1 MMAARALGR
10 VLLAG
15 TVLALAGVANAK
27 ALQPPQRPK
36 LVVFIA
42 IDGLPQRQVLN
53 YQDQLAPD
61 GFNRFLKRGSWFANA
76 HYGHAYTVTAA
87 GHATML
93 TGAYPHR
100 TGIVGNEWRD
110 AQTGAREYCTGD
122 TSATYIGHATR
133 PLDGTSPKNLKAETV
148 GDVLRRAN
156 PLSKV
161 IAVSGKDRGAILPAG
176 KTGTAYMYMGSSG
189 QFASSTYYMQEHP
202 AWVNAFN
209 AARPADQY
217 FRSVWTA
224 LLPEAAYARSVAD
237 NQPWFGPAGGG
248 LPARFSAPED
258 TEPGPNFYGGL
269 LRGPF
274 GDALTLDFARAA
286 LAGEQ
291 LGQDKAPDI
300 LSISLSGHDY
310 VNHAFS
316 AESRLSH
323 DHVLQLDRLL
333 QSFWH
338 DLDAKVGK
346 DQYVV
351 VLTADHGF
359 MPNVDYSAQ
368 QGQPSGRVDGAQALA
383 NINAGLEAQFGPG
396 KWLLGNSGSA
406 LLLDKQLVASKGQ
419 NADAVADAA
428 RALLLAEPGFAAAY
442 TRAELLSGSRADEP
456 LFNSMRKSWH
466 AEVSGDVQYA
476 LKPNWMYA
484 GRAVANHGSPYGYDT
499 HVPILVYGPAW
510 IGQGRVDQRVE
521 VVDIAPTLAALLG
534 IDTPAASEGKRL
546 PLAKAPP
553 ASCCRTQTRGHSVVP
568 R

>member
-1 MMAARALGR
+1 MTAARWLCCL
-10 VLLAG
+10 LLAG
-15 TVLALAGVANAK
+15 ATLAPMGAAVAK
-27 ALQPPQRPK
+27 APPRVKPPK
-36 LVVFIA
+36 LIVFMA
-42 IDGLPQRQVLN
+42 IDGLPQRQVVA

-61 GFNRFLKRGSWFANA
+61 GFNRLLKRGSWFANA
-76 HYGHAYTVTAA
+76 HYGHAYTVTGA

-110 AQTGAREYCTGD
+110 AQTGAREYCAGD
-122 TSATYIGHATR
+122 TTATYIGHATD
-133 PLDGTSPKNLKAETV
+133 PLDGTSPKNLKVETV

-156 PLSKV
+156 PQSKV
-161 IAVSGKDRGAILPAG
+161 IAISGKDRGAILPAG

-189 QFASSTYYMQEHP
+189 QFASTTYYMQEHP
-202 AWVNAFN
+202 AWVTAFN
-209 AARPADQY
+209 AAKPADRY
-217 FRSVWTA
+217 FRSEWTA

-248 LPARFSAPED
+248 LPARLSAPED
-258 TEPGPNFYGGL
+258 TEPGPNFYGSL

-291 LGQDKAPDI
+291 LGQDAAPDI

-333 QSFWH
+333 QRFWQ
-338 DLDAKVGK
+338 DLDARVGK
-346 DQYVV
+346 DKYVV

-359 MPNVDYSAQ
+359 MPNVEYSAS
-368 QGQPSGRVDGAQALA
+368 QGQASGRVDGAQSLA
-383 NINAGLEAQFGPG
+383 RISQGLETQFGPG
-396 KWLLGNSGSA
+396 KWLLGNSGST
-406 LLLDKQLVASKGQ
+406 LLLDKQLLASKGL
-419 NADAVADAA
+419 DANTVAEAA

-442 TRAELLSGSRADEP
+442 TRAELLSGTRAAEP
-456 LFNSMRKSWH
+456 LFAQMRKAWH
-466 AEVSGDVQYA
+466 ADVSGDVQYV
-476 LKPNWMYA
+476 LKPYWMFA
-484 GRAVANHGSPYGYDT
+484 GRAVATHGSPYTYDT
-499 HVPILVYGPAW
+499 HVPILTYGPAW
-510 IGQGRVDQRVE
+510 IGRARVDTRVE

-534 IDTPAASEGKRL
+534 IAPPAASEGRPLTMAKSTKR
-546 PLAKAPP
+546 
-553 ASCCRTQTRGHSVVP
+553 
-568 R
+568 

>member
-1 MMAARALGR
+1 MRRSVLANL
-10 VLLAG
+10 LLAFATLVPVG
-15 TVLALAGVANAK
+15 AADAK
-27 ALQPPQRPK
+27 PHSRVKPPR
-36 LVVFIA
+36 LIVFMV
-42 IDGLPQRQVLN
+42 IDGLPQRQVLA

-61 GFNRFLKRGSWFANA
+61 GFNRLLKRGSWFANA
-76 HYGHAYTVTAA
+76 HYGHAYTVTGA

-100 TGIVGNEWRD
+100 TGIIGNEWRD
-110 AQTGAREYCTGD
+110 AQTGAREYCAGD
-122 TSATYIGHATR
+122 TSATYIGHATD
-133 PLDGTSPKNLKAETV
+133 PLAGTSPKNLKVETV

-156 PLSKV
+156 PQSKV
-161 IAVSGKDRGAILPAG
+161 IAISGKDRGAILPAG
-176 KTGTAYMYMGSSG
+176 KTGTAYMYMGSTG
-189 QFASSTYYMQEHP
+189 QFASTTHYMQEHP
-202 AWVNAFN
+202 AWVNTFN
-209 AARPADQY
+209 AAKPADRY
-217 FRSVWTA
+217 FRSEWTA

-286 LAGEQ
+286 MAGEQ
-291 LGQDKAPDI
+291 LGQDAVPDI
-300 LSISLSGHDY
+300 LSISLSSHDY

-333 QSFWH
+333 QRFWQ

-359 MPNVDYSAQ
+359 MSNVEYSAS
-368 QGQPSGRVDGAQALA
+368 QGQASGRVDGAQSLA
-383 NINAGLEAQFGPG
+383 RISQGLDTQFGPG

-406 LLLDKQLVASKGQ
+406 LLLDKQLLSSKGLDA
-419 NADAVADAA
+419 NAVADAA

-442 TRAELLSGSRADEP
+442 TRAELLSGSRAAEP
-456 LFNSMRKSWH
+456 LFAQMRKAWH
-466 AEVSGDVQYA
+466 ADVSGDVQYV
-476 LKPNWMYA
+476 LKPYWMFA
-484 GRAVANHGSPYGYDT
+484 GRAVATHGSPYAYDT
-499 HVPILVYGPAW
+499 HVPILTYGPAW
-510 IGQGRVDQRVE
+510 IGKGRVDARVE
-521 VVDIAPTLAALLG
+521 VVDIAPTLARLLG
-534 IDTPAASEGKRL
+534 IASPAASEGKHL
-546 PLAKAPP
+546 PIAKPTK
-553 ASCCRTQTRGHSVVP
+553 R
-568 R
+568 

>member
-1 MMAARALGR
+1 MMPARVFAH
-10 VLLAG
+10 
-15 TVLALAGVANAK
+15 LALVGLVLGVAGAANAK
-27 ALQPPQRPK
+27 APHPPKRPK
-36 LVVFIA
+36 LIVFIA
-42 IDGLPQRQVLN
+42 IDGLPQRQVLA
-53 YQDQLAPD
+53 YRDQLAPD
-61 GFNRFLKRGSWFANA
+61 GFNRLLNRGSWFANA

-122 TSATYIGHATR
+122 TTATYIGHATN

-156 PLSKV
+156 PQSKV

-176 KTGTAYMYMGSSG
+176 KTGTAYMYMGASG
-189 QFASSTYYMQEHP
+189 QFASTTYYMQEHP

-209 AARPADQY
+209 ARRPADRY
-217 FRSVWTA
+217 FRSEWTA

-258 TEPGPNFYGGL
+258 TEPGPSFYGGL

-291 LGQDKAPDI
+291 LGQDNAPDI

-323 DHVLQLDRLL
+323 DHLLQLDRLL
-333 QSFWH
+333 QGFWK
-338 DLDAKVGK
+338 DLDARVGK

-351 VLTADHGF
+351 LLTADHGF
-359 MPNVDYSAQ
+359 MPAVEYSAQ
-368 QGQPSGRVDGAQALA
+368 QGQASGRVDGAQTLSR
-383 NINAGLEAQFGPG
+383 INQGLEAQFGPG
-396 KWLLGNSGSA
+396 KWVLGNSGSA
-406 LLLDKQLVASKGQ
+406 LLLDKPLLASKDQ
-419 NADAVADAA
+419 SAQAVADAA
-428 RALLLAEPGFAAAY
+428 RVLLLAEPGFAAAF
-442 TRAELLSGSRADEP
+442 TRAELLSGSRAGEP
-456 LFNSMRKSWH
+456 LFDAMRKSWH
-466 AEVSGDVQYA
+466 ADVSGDVQYA
-476 LKPNWMYA
+476 LRPNWMYA
-484 GRAVANHGSPYGYDT
+484 GRAVATHGSPYAYDT
-499 HVPILVYGPAW
+499 HVPILGYGPRW
-510 IGQGRVDQRVE
+510 IGRGRVDSRVE
-521 VVDIAPTLAALLG
+521 VVDIAPTLAKLLG
-534 IDTPAASEGKRL
+534 IDAPAASEGKPL
-546 PLAKAPP
+546 PLAKA
-553 ASCCRTQTRGHSVVP
+553 ASRMAGVQNSAR
-568 R
+568 